1 VVHRHLNVG
10 SAVVIVLLA
19 GGLTGVACAGQPSL
33 ALFPTQPVTT
43 PLAAADLPVLAPAL
57 PTPTSLPE
65 SLIEEADAEELLLIN
80 VYRRVNPSVV
90 NVDVSGEM
98 AGGLTD
104 FGSGSGFVIDLE
116 GHIVTNRH
124 VIVDADE
131 VRVTFADGAV
141 YQAEVLGTDP
151 YSDIAVLGVDR
162 PAEGLTPVELGN
174 SDELLVGQRVIAIGN
189 PFGLA
194 GSMTVGIISALG
206 RTLPGDLLE
215 TGGTFNNPQIIQ
227 TDAAINPGNSGGPLL
242 DSHGRVIGVN
252 TAIRS
257 QTGANTGVGFA
268 VPVNTIKRVVPELIE
283 TGQVSYSY
291 LGISSEPYFTMAELA
306 DALDLPVEY
315 GVLIGE
321 VVAGS
326 AADKAGL
333 RGGAQQVEIRG
344 LSVTVGGDIITHI
357 DGQPVPDFD
366 FLLAYL
372 VNNTRPGD
380 QIVLTIVRGDGV
392 LEVPVT
398 LDERPS
404 R

>member
-1 VVHRHLNVG
+1 VVHKHLSVR
-10 SAVVIVLLA
+10 SAVVVVLLA
-19 GGLTGVACAGQPSL
+19 GGLAGVACAGLPSVT
-33 ALFPTQPVTT
+33 LFPTQPAAT
-43 PLAAADLPVLAPAL
+43 PLASVDLPVSAPAF
-57 PTPTSLPE
+57 PTPTPLPE

-80 VYRRVNPSVV
+80 VYQRVNPSVV
-90 NVDVSGEM
+90 NVEVSGEM
-98 AGGLTD
+98 PGGLTD

-131 VRVTFADGAV
+131 VRVTFTDGAA
-141 YQAEVLGTDP
+141 YQAEVLGADP
-151 YSDIAVLGVDR
+151 YSDIAVLRVDR
-162 PAEGLTPVELGN
+162 PAEELTPVELGN

-215 TGGTFNNPQIIQ
+215 TGGAFNNPQIIQ

-283 TGQVSYSY
+283 TGRVSYSY

-306 DALDLPVEY
+306 DALDLPVEH

-321 VVAGS
+321 VVTDS

-333 RGGAQQVEIRG
+333 HGGTQQIEIRG

-357 DGQPVPDFD
+357 NGQPVPDFD

>member
-1 VVHRHLNVG
+1 V
-10 SAVVIVLLA
+10 VLLA
-19 GGLTGVACAGQPSL
+19 GGLTGVACAGLPSL
-33 ALFPTQPVTT
+33 TLFPTQPAAT
-43 PLAAADLPVLAPAL
+43 PLAAADLPVSAPAL
-57 PTPTSLPE
+57 PTPTPLPE

-80 VYRRVNPSVV
+80 VYQRVNPSVV
-90 NVDVSGEM
+90 NVEVSGEM
-98 AGGLTD
+98 PGGLTD

-131 VRVTFADGAV
+131 VRVTFADGTV
-141 YQAEVLGTDP
+141 YQAEVLGADP
-151 YSDIAVLGVDR
+151 YSDVAVLWVDR
-162 PAEGLTPVELGN
+162 PAEGLAPVELGN

-215 TGGTFNNPQIIQ
+215 TGGSFNNPQIIQ

-242 DSHGRVIGVN
+242 DSHGRVIGIN
-252 TAIRS
+252 AAIRS

-306 DALDLPVEY
+306 DALDLPVEH

-321 VVAGS
+321 VVTGS

-333 RGGAQQVEIRG
+333 RGGTQQIEIRG

-357 DGQPVPDFD
+357 NGQMVPDFD

-392 LEVPVT
+392 LEVPVM